1 MSSKSPHWHPWSTP
15 LNPKW
20 QIIVHGGS
28 ANSCPT
34 ISRQRDVEDALS
46 RIVTQSAE
54 SLGKG
59 AHAKEVVLQAV
70 GALEDCPLFNAGKG
84 SALTKSG
91 DHEVEQPLYIKP

>member
-1 MSSKSPHWHPWSTP
+1 MVHSV

-20 QIIVHGGS
+20 RIIVHGGS

-34 ISRQRDVEDALS
+34 VSRQRDVEHALS
-46 RIVTQSAE
+46 RIVAQSAE
-54 SLGKG
+54 SLENG

-70 GALEDCPLFNAGKG
+70 SALEDCPLFNAGKG

-91 DHEVEQPLYIKP
+91 DHEVE